1 MNGEIVNI
9 NKTSD
14 SPSNNTIGSLYE
26 WMEAAVF
33 SLLCVTLVFSFLF
46 RIVSVDGNS
55 INRTLFHGDRLIIT
69 RLFYTPKRGDII
81 IINRYT
87 QEPLVKRVIAVGG
100 DTLEIIG
107 DSQEVIVNG
116 KVVNESSY
124 SIGITEP
131 IEYQNEYKAKPIPD
145 GWLFVMGD
153 NRENSRDSRTMSEIG
168 FIKYEDIMGKAIF
181 RFFPISQVGGLY

>member
-55 INRTLFHGDRLIIT
+55 MNRTLFHGDRLIIT

-181 RFFPISQVGGLY
+181 RFFTISQVGGL

>member
-14 SPSNNTIGSLYE
+14 SPSNNTISSLYE
-26 WMEAAVF
+26 WVEAAVF

-55 INRTLFHGDRLIIT
+55 MNRTLFHGDRLIIT

-181 RFFPISQVGGLY
+181 RFFPISQVGGL

>member
-181 RFFPISQVGGLY
+181 RFFPISQVGGL

>member
-55 INRTLFHGDRLIIT
+55 MNRTLFHGDRLIIT

-181 RFFPISQVGGLY
+181 RFFPISQVGGL